1 MNDRPEIT
9 PSASPE
15 RGGFVLGDF
24 EIRNEIGRGGMGTV
38 YAAWQR
44 SLQRN
49 VAVKVLGQQVS
60 ASTKAVIRFQREAQA
75 AAKLHHAHIVPIFGL
90 GEDNGVYFY
99 AMEFVDGPGLN
110 AIIKQVDDCSTSV
123 ESSDLA
129 ETVLLDRSGSGSGS
143 GSGTGVAMSPPTG
156 GSDGLDA
163 VSSSASS
170 LEMYDAPARP
180 QTRRD
185 FVTVARH
192 MASIAGALDYAHD
205 EGVIHRDIKPHNL
218 LLGKDGKLRISD
230 FGLARLAEQP
240 GVTMTGELIGSPL
253 YMSSEQITAD
263 SAKVDHRTDIYSLGA
278 TMYEWIASKPPY
290 PGDTREQ
297 VISRI
302 LTTEPIN
309 LREHNANVPIDLET
323 ICHKAI
329 ERDANLRYQTAG
341 AMHDDLRRFIENHPI
356 KARRAGVV
364 TRVRKF
370 VLRHQLM
377 SLATAASFVAIVLVW
392 ALFSTRKQ
400 VSTQQAVADEA
411 KEDVQQLLMDFRELL
426 PPEIGG
432 PLKLAEAAIPVIGQA
447 VGATDVAA
455 SDSGQA
461 GPDVAK
467 VATHKAIARRA
478 ARDFYMATAGNATSP
493 DAGEDRQG
501 CSALATAPPWDDGAH
516 DGLEPVTACV
526 DQQPR
531 HVATRKL
538 RAALA
543 GWFGRADLMLDDAEI
558 MVRLQ
563 PANPH
568 GYAYRSLAKTM
579 AGDGEAGVVDL
590 NNAVE
595 LEQPGSWTLVLRGLA
610 LGVAGRDFEAISDF
624 DDALED
630 DPDMIVGL
638 LGRAAAKSSLGDKS
652 GAVTDL
658 TSVLEIEP
666 DNADVLALRGDHNL
680 EQQNFED
687 AAADFNRAMQ
697 IAGRTPTM
705 LMRYLY
711 ARSQHGGS
719 KVKEDARS
727 SILPARNSNADVAPV
742 PSLGRS
748 LWEWITRT
756 AKSPST
762 GAPQSNRSNRARVVA
777 SIPRTMGR

>member
-1 MNDRPEIT
+1 M
-9 PSASPE
+9 
-15 RGGFVLGDF
+15 LGDF
-24 EIRNEIGRGGMGTV
+24 EIRKEIGRGGMGTV
-38 YAAWQR
+38 YEAWQR
-44 SLQRN
+44 SLQRI

-90 GEDNGVYFY
+90 GEDNGVYYY
-99 AMEFVDGPGLN
+99 AMEYVDGPGLN
-110 AIIKQVDDCSTSV
+110 AIIKQVEDCPTEAGSQTDSKSG
-123 ESSDLA
+123 SSDLA
-129 ETVLLDRSGSGSGS
+129 ETILLDRSGSGVAIAPSTGAGGSPSGS
-143 GSGTGVAMSPPTG
+143 AA
-156 GSDGLDA
+156 DGA
-163 VSSSASS
+163 APGASS
-170 LEMYDAPARP
+170 LDMYDAPARP
-180 QTRRD
+180 RTRQQ
-185 FVTVARH
+185 FVMVARH
-192 MASIAGALDYAHD
+192 MATIAGALDYAHG

-218 LLGKDGKLRISD
+218 LLGTDGKLRISD

-253 YMSSEQITAD
+253 YMSSEQISGD

-309 LREHNANVPIDLET
+309 LREHNAHVPIDLET

-329 ERDANLRYQTAG
+329 ETDPNQRYQTAG
-341 AMHDDLRRFIENHPI
+341 AMHDDLRRFIDNHPI
-356 KARRAGVV
+356 KARRAGVA
-364 TRVRKF
+364 TKLRKF

-377 SLATAASFVAIVLVW
+377 SLASAASFVALVLVW
-392 ALFSTRKQ
+392 ALFSTRQQ

-411 KEDVQQLLMDFRELL
+411 KQDVQRLLDDFRELL

-432 PLKLAEAAIPVIGQA
+432 PLRLAEAAIPVIGQA
-447 VGATDVAA
+447 VGVTGSAA
-455 SDSGQA
+455 GGPVKV

-467 VATHKAIARRA
+467 VATHKALARRA
-478 ARDFYMATAGNATSP
+478 ARDFYTATTDKVESP
-493 DAGEDRQG
+493 SDGADGES
-501 CSALATAPPWDDGAH
+501 CIALTTAPPWGDSAH
-516 DGLEPVTACV
+516 DGLEPVSACV
-526 DQQPR
+526 DQQPA
-531 HVATRKL
+531 HVATRRL

-543 GWFGRADLMLDDAEI
+543 GWFGQAGLMLDDAEV

-563 PANPH
+563 PANPDA
-568 GYAYRSLAKTM
+568 YAYRSLAQTM
-579 AGDGEAGVVDL
+579 AGRGEAGVADL

-595 LEQPGSWTLVLRGLA
+595 LAQPGAWMQVLRGLA

-666 DNADVLALRGDHNL
+666 NNADVLALRGDHNL
-680 EQQNFED
+680 EQQNYE
-687 AAADFNRAMQ
+687 AAAEDFNRAME

-711 ARSQHGGS
+711 ARSQRGVTVRDKTS
-719 KVKEDARS
+719 S
-727 SILPARNSNADVAPV
+727 SILPVRPGDADALPAEAPR
-742 PSLGRS
+742 RS
-748 LWEWITRT
+748 LWNWITRT
-756 AKSPST
+756 AKRT
-762 GAPQSNRSNRARVVA
+762 GGASKTNPATQSRTVARF
-777 SIPRTMGR
+777 PRLTGR